1 MKDDTLSE
9 CPGEREQTTNWEY
22 DFRAVSTKVLAK
34 WDDFRPTRR
43 GKPVENAKPLD
54 LGKIK
59 SFSIMVR
66 RWVIILFVPR
76 LILRDSSFFGEQQG
90 DFSLQIAS
98 IAAFRTDHYMDNPY
112 NEDVSI
118 SNEKS
123 ETLETRGPT
132 GWLRWLMGGVCC

>member
-9 CPGEREQTTNWEY
+9 WPGEREQTTNWEY

-34 WDDFRPTRR
+34 WDEFRPTRR

-66 RWVIILFVPR
+66 R
-76 LILRDSSFFGEQQG
+76 
-90 DFSLQIAS
+90 
-98 IAAFRTDHYMDNPY
+98 
-112 NEDVSI
+112 
-118 SNEKS
+118 
-123 ETLETRGPT
+123 
-132 GWLRWLMGGVCC
+132 